1 MALILLE
8 KLFRFFVSLCAAQ
21 ADETVILFADVSHSM
36 KRTEWLNLKSFLYV
50 LNFVFISTHFSDSAT
65 KKFSCILMRRAV
77 GVAESCTRSHVRFTI
92 ELYTARC
99 ATINPTTNNDELM
112 VNDSYIYFCFLLRS
126 CFCFVLCVWVV
137 IIADAFKK
145 DSCKILYPKTMMGR
159 NNPLYSSWTVFFF
172 FFLSA
177 FSFASSAA
185 LLTGIVVL
193 CAKVSRLLR
202 LFLLPLLLLSLSRC
216 RHNCTLDA

>member
-1 MALILLE
+1 MQHYKNIGSSSSCNCFRMRPNLTRARVEQQFSHFNGAREKKKLISYFNTDCGRLLCSVALILLE

-126 CFCFVLCVWVV
+126 CFCFVLCV
-137 IIADAFKK
+137 
-145 DSCKILYPKTMMGR
+145 
-159 NNPLYSSWTVFFF
+159 
-172 FFLSA
+172 
-177 FSFASSAA
+177 
-185 LLTGIVVL
+185 
-193 CAKVSRLLR
+193 
-202 LFLLPLLLLSLSRC
+202 
-216 RHNCTLDA
+216 